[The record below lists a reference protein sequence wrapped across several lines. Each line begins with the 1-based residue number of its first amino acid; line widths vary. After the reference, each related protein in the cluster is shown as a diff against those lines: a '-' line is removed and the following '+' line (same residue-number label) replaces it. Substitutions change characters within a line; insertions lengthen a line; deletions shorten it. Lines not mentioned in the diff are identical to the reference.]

1 MCKENASLNSNC
13 WYAHFLIALYEGI
26 LKKKKDIISIIQDN
40 DISEYYSLKNL
51 GIEGYAFPYQEAL
64 KIVQICKFLVIPI
77 LGGDV
82 YSMNN
87 STIENSDDNWYYD
100 RTPNESF
107 YDYVQNSC
115 NKSESYIRTLKNHS
129 CDRPLFSFVLE
140 DQLE

>member
-1 MCKENASLNSNC
+1 M
-13 WYAHFLIALYEGI
+13 
-26 LKKKKDIISIIQDN
+26 KKNDIISIIQDN

-64 KIVQICKFLVIPI
+64 KIVQICKLLVIPI

-100 RTPNESF
+100 WTPNES
-107 YDYVQNSC
+107 YYNYAQNSC
-115 NKSESYIRTLKNHS
+115 NKSESYIKS
-129 CDRPLFSFVLE
+129 FKDYSFDRPLFSFVIEDPLE
-140 DQLE
+140 